1 MPQPSKIPT
10 ILEILD
16 VNSSLIL
23 SANSRYLRIARIKYL
38 QTSGMMLDEKVI
50 VVGDGEGVVVIEDGK
65 SRLVRA

>member
-38 QTSGMMLDEKVI
+38 QTSGMTLDEKVI